1 MFELSA
7 VIVMRHV
14 SFVSFSA
21 YAVTPRA
28 IPGKV
33 SAGKYDIAPAA
44 TTNAVIPHSARLSTV
59 FKSLPPY
66 LRLPFSDR
74 LSSKCSFLPC
84 HKTQQEYYKWIIH
97 QIADFINSFL
107 PTWNKSVIEFD
118 IE

>member
-1 MFELSA
+1 MESWLPSPLMVESSA
-7 VIVMRHV
+7 VIVLRH
-14 SFVSFSA
+14 VSFSA

-74 LSSKCSFLPC
+74 LPSDCSFSAL
-84 HKTQQEYYKWIIH
+84 
-97 QIADFINSFL
+97 S
-107 PTWNKSVIEFD
+107 
-118 IE
+118 